1 MQSIGKS
8 LRSIRHYPGP
18 QGVFRTRNHNL
29 FDRIVTVCTMEVKMR
44 GEGGWGEKAGMGTGL
59 WQMLRLDP
67 ED

>member
-44 GEGGWGEKAGMGTGL
+44 GERGWGEQEALGIGL
-59 WQMLRLDP
+59 KLDLMQKG
-67 ED
+67 EA